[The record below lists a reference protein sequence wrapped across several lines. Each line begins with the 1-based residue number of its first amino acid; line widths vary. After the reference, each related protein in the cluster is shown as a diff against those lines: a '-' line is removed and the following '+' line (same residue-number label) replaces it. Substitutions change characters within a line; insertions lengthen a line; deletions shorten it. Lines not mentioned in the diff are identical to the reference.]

1 MIIVTSLFKSL
12 TILCLLTFVI
22 SCASLEKLKFWGDE
36 EEIELPASLTE
47 FEQSIS
53 IVELWSIKL
62 GKYEVLGRITPS
74 FSSNSIFYIT
84 SEGKIFVIDTE
95 TGKELWTKDTG
106 DIVSGGI
113 ESKFKTLIYGTLDGE
128 VVVLDQVRGKE
139 IWRAHSSGEI
149 LSSPLTDGSIVAA
162 QSSDGSV
169 TGFDLRTGIRKWV
182 HNSTVPSLSL
192 RGTAT
197 PILEQGFI
205 FTGFA
210 NGKIA
215 MIYPE
220 SGAIRLE
227 FPVTLN
233 EGTSELERII
243 DVDGKSIVSSN
254 TLVSASYQGNI
265 IAIDLEQGR
274 PIWKEKLSTIKDLVE
289 SRSKVIAINDKDII
303 KGFGLSTGV
312 ILWQQNGLKL
322 RGLTSPVNIRGNIAV
337 GDFEGYIH
345 ILNASDGSFLGRSQI
360 SKNPIL
366 EIVSEG
372 DKLAVT
378 DEKGRLFFLS
388 LK

>member
-1 MIIVTSLFKSL
+1 MIIMASLFKSL
-12 TILCLLTFVI
+12 FILYLLTFVI
-22 SCASLEKLKFWGDE
+22 GCASLEKLKFWGDE

-47 FEQSIS
+47 FEQSKS
-53 IVELWSIKL
+53 IVELWSFNL
-62 GKYEVLGRITPS
+62 GKYELLGRITPS
-74 FSSNSIFYIT
+74 LSSNSIFYIT
-84 SEGKIFVIDTE
+84 SEGKIFVIDTN

-128 VVVLDQVRGKE
+128 VVVLDQVRGNE
-139 IWRAHSSGEI
+139 IWRAQSTGEI

-162 QSSDGSV
+162 QSSDGSL

-197 PILEQGFI
+197 PILELGFI

-210 NGKIA
+210 NGKVV

-227 FPVTLN
+227 FPVTFN

-265 IAIDLEQGR
+265 TAIDLEQGR

-289 SRSKVIAINDKDII
+289 SKSKVIAINDKDII

-322 RGLTSPVNIRGNIAV
+322 RGLTSPVNIGGNIAV

-378 DEKGRLFFLS
+378 DVKGRLFFLS
-388 LK
+388 IK